1 MTFEHS
7 QKPRMDDGL
16 GVETQQ
22 VMQSEHDLEEQAIY
36 TKQAKEHRG
45 LFLYETTFKEFQ
57 EYDIDGTSWI
67 WLRYGEYGLAHFY
80 IGHANEENLNAL
92 KAGDEITILRENEE
106 RTLRGS
112 ASTQFVVAQI
122 TSGNGVVYQSP
133 GFSMP
138 DPIEVPTPQY

>member
-1 MTFEHS
+1 
-7 QKPRMDDGL
+7 MDDGL

-22 VMQSEHDLEEQAIY
+22 VMQSEHDLEEQAIVIR
-36 TKQAKEHRG
+36 QAKKFHG
-45 LFLYETTFKEFQ
+45 LFSNKSVFTGFYEYEVN
-57 EYDIDGTSWI
+57 GMPWV
-67 WLRYGEYGLAHFY
+67 WLQYGEYGLANFY
-80 IGHANEENLNAL
+80 KGHANEENLHAL

-106 RTLRGS
+106 RILRGS

-138 DPIEVPTPQY
+138 DSIEVPTPQS